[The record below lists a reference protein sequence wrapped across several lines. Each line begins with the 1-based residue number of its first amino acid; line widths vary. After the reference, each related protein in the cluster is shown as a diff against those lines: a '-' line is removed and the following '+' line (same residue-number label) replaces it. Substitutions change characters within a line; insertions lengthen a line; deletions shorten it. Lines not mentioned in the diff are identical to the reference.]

1 MIIGI
6 DPGVSGAIAF
16 LDDFKVTTF
25 DMPTMALGGKKRQVN
40 AAELSKIIYG
50 QVHQFGL
57 RRDSGRYMGSCDAKA
72 YLEQVSARPGQGVTA
87 MFNFGVS
94 YGIVQGVLAALK
106 IPTVLVSPIMWK
118 RRASLLGKDK
128 DMARTMAQRLFPDT
142 DLSLK
147 KHVGRADA
155 ILIAYFM
162 GKD

>member
-6 DPGVSGAIAF
+6 DPGVSGAVAF
-16 LDDFKVTTF
+16 FDDFKVTVF
-25 DMPTMALGGKKRQVN
+25 DMPTMALGKKRQVN

-50 QVHQFGL
+50 QARTFGL
-57 RRDSGRYMGSCDAKA
+57 CDFRKA

-106 IPTVLVSPIMWK
+106 IPTVLVSPGMWK
-118 RRASLLGKDK
+118 RRAGLLGKDK
-128 DMARTMAQRLFPDT
+128 DMSRTLAQRLFPDA